1 MAAELVMR
9 QLPLD
14 LTERPRPTL
23 ENFLAGPNA
32 PAVAA
37 LAALADAL
45 AAGRPVAPVF
55 LWGPPGCGKSHLLA
69 AVAARALAAGVD
81 VARLPDEATSAETAA
96 LLCIDDAHALDPAAQ
111 QQVFRVLAGTVGRSV
126 SWVAA
131 GDRPPVDLP
140 LRDDLRSRLGWG
152 PVFAI
157 QPLSEADA
165 LAALQAEAVR
175 HGWRLPDEVLRY
187 LLTRLPRSLGTLMP
201 LLHRLDAYSLAHGRP
216 VTVPLLKQLLTEEG
230 RSP

>member
-1 MAAELVMR
+1 MR

-14 LTERPRPTL
+14 LTERPQPTL

-32 PAVAA
+32 TAVAA
-37 LAALADAL
+37 LAALVEGL
-45 AAGRPVAPVF
+45 VAGRMVAPLF
-55 LWGPPGCGKSHLLA
+55 LWGPTGSGKSHLLA
-69 AVAARALAAGVD
+69 AVVARAAAAGLAT
-81 VARLPDEATSAETAA
+81 ARLPHEAAQSETAA
-96 LLCIDDAHALDPAAQ
+96 LLWLDDAQTLDGTAQHAAFGALAA
-111 QQVFRVLAGTVGRSV
+111 TPGRCV

-140 LRDDLRSRLGWG
+140 LRDDLRTRLGWG
-152 PVFAI
+152 PVFGLT
-157 QPLSEADA
+157 PLSEPQA
-165 LAALQAEAVR
+165 LQALQAETAR

-201 LLHRLDAYSLAHGRP
+201 LMHRLDAYSLAHGRP

-230 RSP
+230 LSP